1 MRGILVLAVLT
12 IKSSYSQNVEL
23 AVTDADDVP
32 DTVQWWLGAGGCW
45 RLRTYAIDH
54 DIHTYKIDNSS
65 QATLELARTNDQ
77 RSLATSLK
85 RITA

>member
-23 AVTDADDVP
+23 AVSDADDVP
-32 DTVQWWLGAGGCW
+32 DTIQWWLGVGGCW

-54 DIHTYKIDNSS
+54 DMHSYKIGNSS
-65 QATLELARTNDQ
+65 QTTLELAKQTIKRI
-77 RSLATSLK
+77 LAISSK
-85 RITA
+85 RIT

>member
-23 AVTDADDVP
+23 AVAHAGDAP
-32 DTVQWWLGAGGCW
+32 DTVQWWIGEGGCW

-54 DIHTYKIDNSS
+54 DIHRSGIGSS
-65 QATLELARTNDQ
+65 
-77 RSLATSLK
+77 SL
-85 RITA
+85 